1 MPITE
6 TFQKGVDFGTLKKIR
21 HVFCPPGTGFIFGI
35 ETFIWGL
42 VEAFHE
48 FGGLFDGVS
57 TVIIYISILIIS
69 YLFIILI
76 NSYLLYK
83 KYIKSLENNSGL
95 TRQVSKDEKE
105 IKRLTHQLKRNQR
118 LAQIALDNVKPD
130 VQQNILGKLL
140 IHNYIYGDDY
150 NEEKRIQDSKN
161 H

>member
-1 MPITE
+1 M
-6 TFQKGVDFGTLKKIR
+6 
-21 HVFCPPGTGFIFGI
+21 
-35 ETFIWGL
+35 
-42 VEAFHE
+42 
-48 FGGLFDGVS
+48 
-57 TVIIYISILIIS
+57 
-69 YLFIILI
+69 
-76 NSYLLYK
+76 
-83 KYIKSLENNSGL
+83 ENNSGL